1 MKTLVLSLFASTPLL
16 LAPAIAGSGG
26 PDGFGYTWQDSAE
39 AAGPVYQF
47 IEPTPLAQTV
57 LENNTAAVATITL
70 VQPWGGIYGSAVS
83 QLRVS
88 RNGFLSDDPT
98 DSGADET
105 NDAPLPAA
113 PSNGGGNRIYV
124 LHDNLELDTTTGRV
138 SYEYFAES
146 PHPLHTCGVHVITW
160 RDMHHGP
167 ADPNLFDFQ
176 VLLFD
181 NLDILM
187 QFPEGNPEKGA
198 GSTTGIQNAA
208 ATLGLTVFGNVPESL
223 ATDLAV
229 RISPPQLTVT
239 TAADELD
246 TPAGAALSLRE
257 AVRDAPSGWRIAFAP
272 ALAENLIDLSV
283 PGGGQGGLVNISGKV
298 LAIDGGDPARPV
310 AVSGGGL
317 VRHFAV
323 LGGGWLSLG
332 NLRLE
337 QGAAVGMGGS
347 TTVDGASTL
356 VTSGCAWLDN
366 FATGDGGAVLVT
378 GASTARFNTSDFFG
392 NGTNSSGG
400 AISGK
405 LNSTLHAEMCRFWR
419 NRGGDDGSGSGGAFA
434 LNAAVANL
442 RHCDLALNS
451 TANFGGAVVGNINS
465 TLNAT
470 GCTFDSNRALN
481 GGAIAAENAFGAG
494 GVPMVG
500 VLQRCTFYRNFGL
513 LAGGAVYENTTTSG
527 GLKANLSFRYCTI
540 VENHAGVGGAGF
552 RLQDSEVEIAA
563 SILAYNRL
571 GSVEDNLAASGSG
584 ALDSSPGDN
593 LESGNEAGFSL
604 NNGISNAAPKLTGL
618 GYYGGFVRT
627 CLLLAG
633 SPGIDGVQLESYPPG
648 FDARGFFPLRNGSGL
663 PGVDNADIGAT
674 ERGESYAVTTAAA
687 SGAGSLQAAIDAAH
701 DGGTII
707 FSGVRRIEFADE
719 LTVPPGKSVFIEAT
733 AAGGVELLGLGMELD
748 QGQTVAFHQVTL
760 IGAGDRNLGTG
771 FFNGSRSGFTLSDCR
786 VRHHGALSTAT
797 SAVSIWGAGRAA
809 VLASDLRG
817 RFAATTN
824 SEVLRAR
831 GGAATLI
838 VRDSRLSDLS
848 SASQNFSGILAD
860 GGVLLVQGSSVTG
873 SEFRTNGGSNGAI
886 VLSTGGSTSRVRGL
900 VENTTLSGNRLLGSG
915 GPGSKVAAITGT
927 AANVA
932 GGVITRLELEVFHST
947 LVDNIGESAAAA
959 GVAVE
964 QFAPGRA
971 RVQLTNTIVTG
982 NTPAAFGGN
991 ANFVTRGGNLSDGAP
1006 AFFGGND
1013 FPGTSPRLYPL
1024 SVGLGGALH
1033 RAPRPGCPCIDAGQ
1047 VRSIGARD
1055 GRGGVRFLDGDGSG
1069 VREPDI
1075 GAVESGRVL
1084 AVTTA
1089 VDENDA
1095 GLGLGAGDSLRECV
1109 AAAAANDN
1117 AVNIDASALAGLS
1130 LASQLVVAGGQVD
1143 LDGLDQGLDLATSLP
1158 GTEAI
1163 RVEGEAIFAAHGLH
1177 FQATGGALTTFGGS
1191 AATLGRGGIRGAT
1204 GPVADLREQ
1213 SRVRFAGLDIH
1224 NNTSAVRI
1232 VWLRGTSRLDLADS
1246 CFRDHAGGGGGLA
1259 GLQIQNDAALDASG
1273 VTFTRNATASG
1284 TLLLQNRARAYLD
1297 RCTVARNGAGINSY
1311 NESLLGFSNCILS
1324 NNVDSPTFGDGL
1336 RRSYGGNVSNRGSTA
1351 FDLALGDLPHRDPF
1365 LGPLADDD
1373 GDGVPSMRP
1382 LARGPAFGTRAGA
1395 VPPPPQVVTV
1405 NTADDQDNVPAG
1417 AFISLREAI
1426 RDVAPGGTVVFAP
1439 ELNNA
1444 VFKLVNTSGQIEVT
1458 KSVTIDATALH
1469 KGIDVI
1475 GRLFSTTP
1483 GVVLGLHGVHL
1494 RDHLIAGGS
1503 GALLSMTG
1511 GALVTSH
1518 STFSGGAITT
1528 GGVGGAISLDD
1539 CLLAMENATVTGN
1552 TAGQAG
1558 ALRLLGGSAEI
1569 RHSTLARNVNVAN
1582 AGGGVELAGGAQL
1595 RLYGNAFFGNTRNNG
1610 ASAAPQVS
1618 VFSGTVESLGY
1629 NATSSASLPGAVAS
1643 DVVSISNAS
1652 YQAFADRGGLVNT
1665 LKATVAAASVKD
1677 TLPPVVSGEVPPPLT
1692 DARGFSRVSGSAA
1705 DWGANESGGRAVDGD
1720 GDGLPDWWEDLY
1732 GFDSDSPDD
1741 TTADADG
1748 DGATLLEE
1756 FHFLTDPFAGASF
1769 LDFTFLYN
1777 TMLPT
1782 PTVVLTW
1789 NSSHGMLYDVEASE
1803 TLAAWDVV
1811 NTQSGNGGLRQ
1822 FQDPIS
1828 PGDPP
1833 RNFYRLRLRD

>member
-1 MKTLVLSLFASTPLL
+1 MRSPFLFL
-16 LAPAIAGSGG
+16 LATISLLPSPAIAGSGG
-26 PDGFGYTWQDSAE
+26 PDGFGYTWKDSAE
-39 AAGPVYQF
+39 PGGPVYQF
-47 IEPTPLAQTV
+47 IEPTVFAQTI
-57 LENNTAAVATITL
+57 LANNSAAAGTITL
-70 VQPWGGIYGSAVS
+70 VQPWGGIYGTPVS

-88 RNGFLSDDPT
+88 RNGFLSDDPGDPGT
-98 DSGADET
+98 DET
-105 NDAPLPAA
+105 NDAPLPAP
-113 PSNGGGNRIYV
+113 PSVGGGNRIYV
-124 LHDNLELDTTTGRV
+124 LHDNLELDTSTGRV

-146 PHPLHTCGVHVITW
+146 PHPLHDCGVHVITW
-160 RDMHHGP
+160 RNMHHGP
-167 ADPNLFDFQ
+167 SDPDLFDFQ

-181 NLDILM
+181 NLEILM
-187 QFPEGNPEKGA
+187 QFPAGNPEQGS
-198 GSTTGIQNAA
+198 GSTTGLQNSAA
-208 ATLGLTVFGNVPESL
+208 SQGLTVFGNIAGSL
-223 ATDLAV
+223 SADLTV

-239 TAADELD
+239 TAVDELD

-257 AVRDAPSGWRIAFAP
+257 AVRDAPSGWRIGFAP
-272 ALAENLIDLSV
+272 AMSEKVINLSV
-283 PGGGQGGLVNISGKV
+283 PGGGQGGRIDLSGKV
-298 LAIDGGDPARPV
+298 LAIDAGDLAEPV

-317 VRHFAV
+317 VRHFAA
-323 LGGGWLSLG
+323 LGGAWLSLG
-332 NLRLE
+332 KLRLE
-337 QGAAVGMGGS
+337 QGAAVGMAGS
-347 TTVDGASTL
+347 TSVEGASTL
-356 VTSGCAWLDN
+356 VTSGCSWLDN

-378 GASTARFNTSDFFG
+378 GASTARFNTTDFFG

-400 AISGK
+400 AVSGK

-419 NRGGDDGSGSGGAFA
+419 NRGGDDGSGNGGAFA

-494 GVPMVG
+494 GIPMVG

-571 GSVEDNLAASGSG
+571 ATVEDNLAVSGSG
-584 ALDSSPGDN
+584 TLDSSPGDN

-648 FDARGFFPLRNGSGL
+648 FDARGFFPLRNGTGV
-663 PGVDNADIGAT
+663 PGADNADIGAT
-674 ERGESYAVTTAAA
+674 ERGESHPVTTAAA
-687 SGAGSLQAAIDAAH
+687 AGPGSLQAAIDAAH
-701 DGGTII
+701 DGGTIV
-707 FSGVRRIEFADE
+707 FSGVRRIELADE
-719 LTVPPGKSVFIEAT
+719 VTVPPGKSVFIEAS

-748 QGQTVAFHQVTL
+748 QGQTVSLHQVTL
-760 IGAGDRNLGTG
+760 TGAGNRSLATG
-771 FFNGSRSGFTLSDCR
+771 NFNQSRSSFTLSDCR
-786 VRHHGALSTAT
+786 VRQHVALSTAT
-797 SAVSIWGAGRAA
+797 SVVSLWGPGRAS

-824 SEVLRAR
+824 TEVLRAR
-831 GGAATLI
+831 GSAATLI
-838 VRDSRLSDLS
+838 VRDTRLSELS
-848 SASQNFSGILAD
+848 SASENFSAIQAS

-873 SEFRTNGGSNGAI
+873 SEFRTGGVSNGAI
-886 VLSTGGSTSRVRGL
+886 VLAAGGFTSRVRGL
-900 VENTTLSGNRLLGSG
+900 VENTTISGNRLLGTG
-915 GPGSKVAAITGT
+915 GPGSKVAAIAGT

-932 GGVITRLELEVFHST
+932 GGVIARLELEVTHST
-947 LVDNIGESAAAA
+947 LVDNLGDSAAAA
-959 GVAVE
+959 GVSVE
-964 QFAPGRA
+964 HFAPGQA
-971 RVQLTNTIVTG
+971 RVQLANTIVAG
-982 NTPAAFGGN
+982 NAPAAFGGN
-991 ANFVTRGGNLSDGAP
+991 ANFQTRGGNLSDASP
-1006 AFFGGND
+1006 AFFGVND
-1013 FPGTSPRLYPL
+1013 FPGTSPRLYPP
-1024 SVGLGGALH
+1024 SVGPTGAPP

-1084 AVTTA
+1084 VVTTA
-1089 VDENDA
+1089 DDEND
-1095 GLGLGAGDSLRECV
+1095 GDLGLGAGDSLRECV

-1117 AVNIDASALAGLS
+1117 AVNLDVSAIASLS
-1130 LASQLVVAGGQVD
+1130 LASQLLVAGRQVD
-1143 LDGLDQGLDLATSLP
+1143 IDGLDQGLDLATSLP
-1158 GTEAI
+1158 GAEAF
-1163 RVEGEAIFAAHGLH
+1163 RVEGEALFAAHGLH

-1191 AATLGRGGIRGAT
+1191 AATLGHGSIRGAT
-1204 GPVADLREQ
+1204 VPVADLREQ

-1224 NNTSAVRI
+1224 ENTSPARI
-1232 VWLRGTSRLDLADS
+1232 LWLRGFSRLDLAES
-1246 CFRDHAGGGGGLA
+1246 CFRDHGGSGIAGV
-1259 GLQIQNDAALDASG
+1259 QIQNDAALDATG
-1273 VTFTRNATASG
+1273 VTFTRNAAASG
-1284 TLLLQNRARAYLD
+1284 TLLLQNRSKAYLD
-1297 RCTVARNGAGINSY
+1297 RCTIARNGAGIGSS
-1311 NESLLGFSNCILS
+1311 NESLLGLSNCILS
-1324 NNVDSPTFGDGL
+1324 NNVDLPIFGDGL
-1336 RRSYGGNVSNRGSTA
+1336 PRSYGGNVSNRGSAA
-1351 FDLALGDLPHRDPF
+1351 FDPALGDFPHRDPF

-1373 GDGVPSMRP
+1373 GDGVPTLRP

-1395 VPPPPQVVTV
+1395 APPPPQVITV

-1426 RDVAPGGTVVFAP
+1426 RDIAPGGTVLFAP

-1444 VFKLVNTSGQIEVT
+1444 ALKLVNTAGEIEVT

-1469 KGIDVI
+1469 KGIDLI
-1475 GRLFSTTP
+1475 GRLHSSTP
-1483 GVVLGLHGVHL
+1483 GVALGLHGVHL

-1503 GALLSMTG
+1503 GALVSMTG

-1552 TAGQAG
+1552 SAGQAG

-1582 AGGGVELAGGAQL
+1582 AGGGVEVGGGAQL

-1610 ASAAPQVS
+1610 ASAAPQIS
-1618 VFSGTVESLGY
+1618 VLSGTVVSLGY

-1652 YQAFADRGGLVNT
+1652 YQIFADRGGLVDT

-1705 DWGANESGGRAVDGD
+1705 DWGANEFGGRAVDSD

-1777 TMLPT
+1777 TLLPT

-1811 NTQSGNGGLRQ
+1811 NTQFGNGGLRL
-1822 FQDPIS
+1822 FQDPIG